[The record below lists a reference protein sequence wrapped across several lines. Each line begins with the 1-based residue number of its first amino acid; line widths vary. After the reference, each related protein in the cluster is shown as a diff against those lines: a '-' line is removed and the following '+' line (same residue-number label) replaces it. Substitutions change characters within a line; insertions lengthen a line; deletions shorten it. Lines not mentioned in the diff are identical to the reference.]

1 MRWCDFRH
9 TSTGQPTSHLCR
21 RLVSRRVVE
30 GCRRSVDLDSRRGRL
45 VRGVHRGTIPLVAR
59 PLPVSGYHFYRIGSD
74 QNSFVSGRLR
84 LTGKLLDSYFDTHRA
99 LRPIYVEYEAKFV
112 AGSGKLASWFAAAEC
127 FHRPTQA
134 GALWRSGCSQFAK
147 KLILN

>member
-1 MRWCDFRH
+1 M
-9 TSTGQPTSHLCR
+9 
-21 RLVSRRVVE
+21 
-30 GCRRSVDLDSRRGRL
+30 
-45 VRGVHRGTIPLVAR
+45 
-59 PLPVSGYHFYRIGSD
+59 
-74 QNSFVSGRLR
+74 SGRLR
-84 LTGKLLDSYFDTHRA
+84 LTGELLDSYFDTHRA

-147 KLILN
+147 KVDTQLRLIVVLPQVAKRAARVQKRHLGVDFRSPSQVGMRRSIDEFDPAVALLLEQHAELYPKHCYLPHYMKK

>member
-1 MRWCDFRH
+1 M
-9 TSTGQPTSHLCR
+9 L
-21 RLVSRRVVE
+21 
-30 GCRRSVDLDSRRGRL
+30 
-45 VRGVHRGTIPLVAR
+45 HRGTTHLVAR

-74 QNSFVSGRLR
+74 QQECVSGRLR

-112 AGSGKLASWFAAAEC
+112 AGSGKLASRFAAAEC

-134 GALWRSGCSQFAK
+134 GALWRSGCSHFAEK
-147 KLILN
+147 IDTQLVTVVIHT

>member
-1 MRWCDFRH
+1 MH
-9 TSTGQPTSHLCR
+9 MLY
-21 RLVSRRVVE
+21 
-30 GCRRSVDLDSRRGRL
+30 
-45 VRGVHRGTIPLVAR
+45 RGTTRLVAR

-74 QNSFVSGRLR
+74 QQECVSGRLR

-134 GALWRSGCSQFAK
+134 GALWRSGCSQFAEK
-147 KLILN
+147 VDTQLVTVVIHT